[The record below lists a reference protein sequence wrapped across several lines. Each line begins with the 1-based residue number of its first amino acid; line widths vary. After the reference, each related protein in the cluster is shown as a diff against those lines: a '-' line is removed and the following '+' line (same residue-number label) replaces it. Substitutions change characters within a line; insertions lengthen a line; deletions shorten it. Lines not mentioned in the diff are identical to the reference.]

1 MNMRTMLEKR
11 LPHLL
16 SLLSPLPR
24 SFLKLKAILYS
35 IRRLFRQEEEN
46 YHITLEHFL
55 VSIPAVSSRINIY
68 K

>member
-24 SFLKLKAILYS
+24 SFIKLKAILNS

-46 YHITLEHFL
+46 DHIN
-55 VSIPAVSSRINIY
+55 S
-68 K
+68 